1 HPPGRDLRLPRPER
15 GGQVDDRPHA
25 DDAPPALRR
34 AGYRR
39 GLRRGAARAP
49 GARVDRRCA
58 AGGGARSVP
67 HRPRAPASA
76 GVAARDRGRAAAAPD
91 RRAPRAR
98 RAHARRRS
106 QGAHVLGRHE
116 APSRSRAGA
125 DPRPVDPLP
134 RRADDRARPAEPH
147 GSVGRGRPARAR
159 RGRDG
164 VPHDAVPRGGGRPRR
179 PRRDHR
185 PRHDRRRGNAGTA
198 EGADRPADGGDRP
211 GIGRRAAAP
220 ARAAPA
226 LRRRDGCAARRVR
239 RAARRARDARRRRAR
254 SRHGGSARGA
264 DQPAR
269 ADARRRLPGEDGTH
283 PRRRRRGMS
292 HQIWLIARRSVVR
305 TFRQPGVWFP
315 PLAFPLMLMAVN
327 SNGLRAATHLRGFPT
342 HSFLAFFLPFSFL
355 QGALFASGIAGTDLA
370 RDIDTGFLN
379 RLALTPV
386 SGAALLLGQIGGA
399 VGLGIAQTVVYLGV
413 ALAAG
418 VHIDAGVGGALL
430 IVVLAILIVI
440 AWGNLGL
447 WIALRTGSGEGV
459 QSQFPLL
466 FFVTFISSIN
476 LPRNLISVT
485 WFRDIATINPVSY
498 MIESLRSLV
507 IVGWDGEALALG
519 FLCIFGLM
527 AVSLFLSVRQL
538 KVRMTR
544 T

>member
-1 HPPGRDLRLPRPER
+1 MAH
-15 GGQVDDRPHA
+15 QV
-25 DDAPPALRR
+25 
-34 AGYRR
+34 
-39 GLRRGAARAP
+39 
-49 GARVDRRCA
+49 
-58 AGGGARSVP
+58 
-67 HRPRAPASA
+67 
-76 GVAARDRGRAAAAPD
+76 
-91 RRAPRAR
+91 
-98 RAHARRRS
+98 
-106 QGAHVLGRHE
+106 
-116 APSRSRAGA
+116 
-125 DPRPVDPLP
+125 
-134 RRADDRARPAEPH
+134 
-147 GSVGRGRPARAR
+147 
-159 RGRDG
+159 
-164 VPHDAVPRGGGRPRR
+164 
-179 PRRDHR
+179 
-185 PRHDRRRGNAGTA
+185 
-198 EGADRPADGGDRP
+198 
-211 GIGRRAAAP
+211 
-220 ARAAPA
+220 
-226 LRRRDGCAARRVR
+226 
-239 RAARRARDARRRRAR
+239 
-254 SRHGGSARGA
+254 
-264 DQPAR
+264 
-269 ADARRRLPGEDGTH
+269 
-283 PRRRRRGMS
+283 
-292 HQIWLIARRSVVR
+292 WLIARRSVVR
-305 TFRQPGVWFP
+305 TFRQPGVWIP
-315 PLAFPLMLMAVN
+315 PLTFPLMLMAVN
-327 SNGLRAATHLRGFPT
+327 SNGLRAATHLPGFPT
-342 HSFLAFFLPFSFL
+342 HSFLAFFMPFSFL
-355 QGALFASGIAGTDLA
+355 QGALFATGIAGTDLA